1 MNYIILPF
9 LVILLLTFS
18 FIFSVAI
25 FMRSTKGALFIPTP
39 YSSISKVLDEV
50 EIKRG
55 LKVVDL
61 GSGDG
66 RILKE
71 LSKRF
76 DVEAIGYEINPILW
90 LYSKLKNLGNPKIK
104 IKRADFLKENLSY
117 ADIVFC
123 YLFPDIIQVL
133 KGKFERELKPGSI
146 IISFNFPFPSW
157 KPYKIIEA
165 FGSEVED
172 PVYIYK
178 ITRSLKGL
186 DNGDSIY
193 KDGRQLFKL

>member
-1 MNYIILPF
+1 MYYFILPF
-9 LVILLLTFS
+9 LVILLLIFS
-18 FIFSVAI
+18 FIFSVALFI
-25 FMRSTKGALFIPTP
+25 RSTKGALFIPTP

-76 DVEAIGYEINPILW
+76 DIDTIGYEINPVLW
-90 LYSKLKNLGNPKIK
+90 LFSKLKNFRNPKIK
-104 IKRADFLKENLSY
+104 IKRADFLKENLSF
-117 ADIVFC
+117 ADVLFC
-123 YLFPDIIQVL
+123 YLFPDIIGVL
-133 KGKFERELKPGSI
+133 KEKFERELKPGSI
-146 IISFNFPFPSW
+146 LISFNFPFPSW
-157 KPYKIIEA
+157 KPYKILEPL
-165 FGSEVED
+165 GCGVKD

-178 ITRSLKGL
+178 ITRSLKG
-186 DNGDSIY
+186 
-193 KDGRQLFKL
+193 